1 MNEKSEV
8 TYGSIK
14 TADPKVINDI
24 FNKFSFNPNWMKP
37 DECASIVPQGIRL
50 A

>member
-8 TYGSIK
+8 TYGSI
-14 TADPKVINDI
+14 TPPDPKVINDI
-24 FNKFSFNPNWMKP
+24 FTKFSFNPNWMKP

>member
-8 TYGSIK
+8 TYGSI
-14 TADPKVINDI
+14 TPPDPKVINDI
-24 FNKFSFNPNWMKP
+24 LSKFGFNPDWMKP
-37 DECASIVPQGIRL
+37 DECAKIVPRGIRL